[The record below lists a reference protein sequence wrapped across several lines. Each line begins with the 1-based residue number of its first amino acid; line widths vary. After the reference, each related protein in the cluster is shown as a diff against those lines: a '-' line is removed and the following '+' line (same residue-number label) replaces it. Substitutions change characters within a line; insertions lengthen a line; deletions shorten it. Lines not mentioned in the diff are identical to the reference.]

1 MIKRLVMLLAM
12 YCSVAAATEVV
23 VNKNAQVA
31 ALPSE
36 EVRAIFTLRR
46 SHWDNGLKIKLFLLP
61 RNSVITKQF
70 TYQVL
75 KMPPNMYFDILESNY
90 NLGKTNIPVVLDTEH
105 SMLLNLS
112 INPGSIGY
120 VFGADI
126 LLDAPNLRVLKV
138 QD

>member
-12 YCSVAAATEVV
+12 YCSVATASEVV
-23 VNKNAQVA
+23 VNKNAQVV

-36 EVRAIFTLRR
+36 EVRAIFTLKR

-90 NLGKTNIPVVLDTEH
+90 NSGKTNIPVVLETEC

-120 VFGADI
+120 VFEADI
-126 LLDAPNLRVLKV
+126 LLDTPDLRVLKV